1 MSRPAFLIT
10 VDTEGDNL
18 WSRPRTLTTR
28 NTEYLP
34 RFQSLCEIH
43 GFKPTYLTNWEMATS
58 PAFQEFG
65 RDLLARGTGEIGMH
79 LHAWDSPPLQP
90 LTADDTA
97 NHPYLIEF
105 PDDQMRAKIDLMT
118 RTLEDT
124 FGVKMTSHRA
134 GRWAFDERYARILID
149 QGYLVDCSVTPH
161 ISWRRHLGDPS
172 QNGGSDYTGYPEEAY
187 FVDPADISRPG
198 ISPLLEI
205 PLTVIPYHYP
215 AAVQGVRSWLTKS
228 HFGSRVANR
237 LLPELTQ
244 FTGSSRDRNK
254 LLRTLAV
261 ARAERRPFIEF
272 AIHSSEV
279 IPGGSP
285 SFPTADSIEALYE
298 TLEVVFAAAAGTFGG
313 ATLTEYYHDVLS
325 SRGKGPG
332 ASQCAG

>member
-34 RFQSLCEIH
+34 RFQSLCEAH

-65 RDLLARGTGEIGMH
+65 RAVLARGTGEIGMH

-105 PDDQMRAKIDLMT
+105 PDDQMRAKIDMMT
-118 RTLEDT
+118 GTLEDA

-161 ISWRRHLGDPS
+161 ISWKRHLGDPS
-172 QNGGSDYTGYPEEAY
+172 RDGGSDYTSFPEEAY

-198 ISPLLEI
+198 ASPLLEI
-205 PLTVIPYHYP
+205 PLTVIPYRYP
-215 AAVQGVRSWLTKS
+215 AVVQSLRSWLTKS

-244 FTGSSRDRNK
+244 FTGSSRDRKK

-261 ARAERRPFIEF
+261 TRNERRPFIEF

-279 IPGGSP
+279 MPGGSP

-298 TLEVVFAAAAGTFGG
+298 TLDVVFATAAGTFGG
-313 ATLTEYYHDVLS
+313 ATLTEYYHDVSS

-332 ASQCAG
+332 ASQCAE